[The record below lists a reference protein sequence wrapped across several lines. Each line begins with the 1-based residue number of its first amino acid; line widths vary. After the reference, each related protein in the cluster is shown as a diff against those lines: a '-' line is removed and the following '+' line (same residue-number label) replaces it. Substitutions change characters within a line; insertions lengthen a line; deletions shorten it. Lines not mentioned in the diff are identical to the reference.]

1 MLTFKKIKYWEGNC
15 QKIFLNHEQRKS
27 GRLKLKYKDREDIFI
42 TGDRSEVILNGDY
55 YMSVS
60 GSVILIES
68 AKEKLL
74 HIETRRKID
83 LLKIAYHL
91 GNRHSPIQI
100 NHSWLR
106 ILDDPVLTHIVQGLG
121 GVTKSIEDAFEPEL
135 GAYANHTTARAS
147 GALIHQFEHKKNDE

>member
-1 MLTFKKIKYWEGNC
+1 
-15 QKIFLNHEQRKS
+15 
-27 GRLKLKYKDREDIFI
+27 
-42 TGDRSEVILNGDY
+42 
-55 YMSVS
+55 MSVS

-121 GVTKSIEDAFEPEL
+121 GVTKSIEAAGYKPSDDVMIALDAAASEFCTDFKSLKSNSDL
-135 GAYANHTTARAS
+135 GDSNKIYS
-147 GALIHQFEHKKNDE
+147 LLLLVYLSIH